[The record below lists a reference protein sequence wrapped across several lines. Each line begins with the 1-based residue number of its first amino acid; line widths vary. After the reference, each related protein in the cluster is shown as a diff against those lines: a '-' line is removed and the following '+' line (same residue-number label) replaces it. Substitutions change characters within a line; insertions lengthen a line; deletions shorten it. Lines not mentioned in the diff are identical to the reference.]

1 MMEAEALV
9 SIVTTVG
16 FPIAVTV
23 YLLYE
28 RTKETAG
35 LLREVITENAG
46 LREVIAE
53 NTSMTKELCVYIK
66 GVGK

>member
-35 LLREVITENAG
+35 L
-46 LREVIAE
+46 REVIAE
-53 NTSMTKELCVYIK
+53 NTAVTRELVAYIK
-66 GVGK
+66 GVNK

>member
-35 LLREVITENAG
+35 L
-46 LREVIAE
+46 REVIAE

>member
-1 MMEAEALV
+1 MMEPEALV

-16 FPIAVTV
+16 FPIAVTI

-28 RTKETAG
+28 RTKETAR
-35 LLREVITENAG
+35 LREVITKETTG